1 MSQLSRGWGRHAT
14 ALTAGAAVLALAL
27 AACSG
32 GNAAKSSTATA
43 GPQEVTFLTHWG
55 PEQVTQLEAA
65 AAAFKKLEP
74 NITVKVQAVP
84 FANLLST
91 LRTQGAS
98 ANGPTIASIYSLWL
112 PELVRDSIA
121 AKAPADVA
129 TNLKANWPQ
138 NLVDAVS
145 SNGTAYGIPNEVDLY
160 ELNYNTKLFAAAG
173 ISSPPA
179 TFSELVADA
188 KKLTNKAQGR
198 QGFGVITNW
207 DSGVVHPFLSLV
219 ASNGGSMLNAGGT
232 KADLTSPQA
241 KAVADLYAQLVKDG
255 STVPTMSAAN
265 ANTTGPYLD
274 NFTNGKTGMIIMANW
289 WQSALKTA
297 MGDAYKDV
305 ATAPIPVGP
314 SGTKSSSISYN
325 WLTMVNG
332 NADPA
337 KQKAAWQFLTFLNGP
352 ESGKNGSSAMAD
364 VLMGM
369 GILPS
374 RTSDIKAHTSEL
386 SDPFLKA
393 YVDGLPAATPFPSVI
408 GGAAATQALQTNIE
422 ALVFGK
428 ATPAEAMANANTSVD
443 SALAAGK

>member
-1 MSQLSRGWGRHAT
+1 MSQLSRGLRRRAT

-32 GNAAKSSTATA
+32 GDAAKNPTATA

-129 TNLKANWPQ
+129 TNLKASWPQ

-198 QGFGVITNW
+198 QGFGVP
-207 DSGVVHPFLSLV
+207 VPV
-219 ASNGGSMLNAGGT
+219 AGGIQWRINAGCGRHESRSHL
-232 KADLTSPQA
+232 APSHGRGGPLCAARQRRFDCSDDERRQR
-241 KAVADLYAQLVKDG
+241 QHHR
-255 STVPTMSAAN
+255 SVP
-265 ANTTGPYLD
+265 
-274 NFTNGKTGMIIMANW
+274 
-289 WQSALKTA
+289 
-297 MGDAYKDV
+297 
-305 ATAPIPVGP
+305 
-314 SGTKSSSISYN
+314 
-325 WLTMVNG
+325 
-332 NADPA
+332 
-337 KQKAAWQFLTFLNGP
+337 
-352 ESGKNGSSAMAD
+352 
-364 VLMGM
+364 
-369 GILPS
+369 
-374 RTSDIKAHTSEL
+374 R
-386 SDPFLKA
+386 
-393 YVDGLPAATPFPSVI
+393 
-408 GGAAATQALQTNIE
+408 
-422 ALVFGK
+422 
-428 ATPAEAMANANTSVD
+428 
-443 SALAAGK
+443 